1 MKVMDYKRMFST
13 SITTLVIL
21 TLCLVEKRFDVGWL
35 CDCLII
41 NLVFSVLL
49 FVFLNFL
56 TTNPTTIFS
65 KDTRDK
71 LIEYSFLLCFFP
83 IVNIFTFCFLIKTI
97 YKLRKQKLI

>member
-56 TTNPTTIFS
+56 TTKPTIYS

-71 LIEYSFLLCFFP
+71 LIEYEFFLCFFP
-83 IVNIFTFCFLIKTI
+83 IVNIFTFCFLIKTT
-97 YKLRKQKLI
+97 YKLIKQKLI